1 MRKTLLL
8 SLAILMVASCAFAGA
23 KIKINDEAMVDLG
36 FRAQFLMIHTQ
47 KDLDG
52 DGSFD
57 AVQNMKLRRGRLRVK
72 GVVNEKVES
81 FFQTEVGDF
90 SGSGQDVRLIDAWIN
105 YKADPWA
112 QVFFGLNMV
121 PANRQNLTSSGA
133 LMALDR
139 PGLAYK
145 SLNWG
150 GRALST
156 FSNATYGPSNAGFS
170 TNGRVRDLGITL
182 FGSGD
187 VGDNAHMKYY
197 LAVTD
202 GFQPA
207 THDNEQFAG
216 RVQLNFGDA
225 EGGYYN
231 SSTYLGKKNTIGVG
245 ASFASQKAVG
255 MDTGGDD
262 IDYSYISFDGFVEKP
277 MGEGSLTLE
286 GGYAM
291 LDFGDA
297 VMDLGGGSTRDMMV
311 VQGAGFYGQVGYLVD
326 ATWQPWFEY
335 EAWTSDDA
343 AEAGSYT
350 SMRFGVTYFV
360 QGHNA
365 NFKAGIEMFKPEV
378 AFTAEEDQLMS
389 AVFGAYVTY

>member
-1 MRKTLLL
+1 H
-8 SLAILMVASCAFAGA
+8 S
-23 KIKINDEAMVDLG
+23 
-36 FRAQFLMIHTQ
+36 Q

-57 AVQNMKLRRGRLRVK
+57 AVQTMKLRRGRLRVLGK
-72 GVVNEKVES
+72 VNEKVES

-90 SGSGQDVRLIDAWIN
+90 SGSGQDMRLIDAWIN
-105 YKADPWA
+105 YKSDPWA
-112 QVFFGLNMV
+112 QFFFGLNMV
-121 PANRQNLTSSGA
+121 PANRQNLTSSGG
-133 LMALDR
+133 LMAIDR

-150 GRALST
+150 GRSLTGFANNT
-156 FSNATYGPSNAGFS
+156 FSPSSAGFN

-187 VGDNAHMKYY
+187 VGDNAHLKYY
-197 LAVTD
+197 AGVYD
-202 GFQPA
+202 GIQRA
-207 THDNEQFAG
+207 TTDNELFSG

-231 SSTYLGKKNTIGVG
+231 NSTYVGKKNTIGVG
-245 ASFASQKAVG
+245 ASFSSQKAVT
-255 MDTGGDD
+255 MDEADD
-262 IDYSYISFDGFVEKP
+262 SDVDYSYISFDGFLEKP
-277 MGEGSLTLE
+277 MGSGSVTAE
-286 GGYAM
+286 VGYAI
-291 LDFGDA
+291 LDFGDFG
-297 VMDLGGGSTRDMMV
+297 DLMMA
-311 VQGAGFYGQVGYLVD
+311 QGAGFYGQLGYLVD
-326 ATWQPWFEY
+326 GTWQPWFEY
-335 EAWTSDDA
+335 EAWTSDDT

-378 AFTAEEDQLMS
+378 PFTAEEDQMMS